1 LSTDSTPSARDRAF
15 AAGESIGESLARE
28 HTHAADQ
35 IFEVFAGGALV
46 APVSHSEMLRVMWGS
61 YLGWLVAH
69 TARVI
74 GTDATTMLQRLMAM
88 QAEEER
94 SRAN

>member
-1 LSTDSTPSARDRAF
+1 MSTDSTPSARDRAF

-28 HTHAADQ
+28 HTHAAEHVFQ
-35 IFEVFAGGALV
+35 VFAVGAPS
-46 APVSHSEMLRVMWGS
+46 APVTHSEMLRVMWGS
-61 YLGWLVAH
+61 YLGHLVGH

-74 GTDATTMLQRLMAM
+74 GTDVASMLQQLVAM

-94 SRAN
+94 RRAN